1 MSVEIEYL
9 IDGSGNLKARIVSA
23 LGIIIQYGSIDGD
36 HHKAW
41 VLDQVTR
48 ALADERYPELVSAA
62 CEGENGPETYEWNT
76 GIAP

>member
-1 MSVEIEYL
+1 MDVITK
-9 IDGSGNLKARIVSA
+9 LKNEDKRIGKALDLIVS
-23 LGIIIQYGSIDGD
+23 YGGIDGD

-48 ALADERYPELVSAA
+48 ALAGKDYKQLVKEAKA
-62 CEGENGPETYEWNT
+62 GEDGPDTYNWET